1 MNSNPQTVNDVLMQ
15 LQTGLQ
21 QAGPDTIMWALAGT
35 FGLACLLLLARRLM
49 SDVAAERQNHEAPSE
64 HREARLPEWQQ
75 AYQAQQSTITLL
87 ANRLRHSEERIA
99 LLQQQL
105 NWHATQQECPQRWDD
120 AIERA
125 DKGAMGTDLVY
136 ACGLS
141 EGEAQLVSS
150 IYGRH

>member
-15 LQTGLQ
+15 WQTGLQ
-21 QAGPDTIMWALAGT
+21 QAGPDTILWSLAAM

-49 SDVAAERQNHEAPSE
+49 SDAATEEQAVASPSDAQERP
-64 HREARLPEWQQ
+64 LPEWQQ
-75 AYQAQQSTITLL
+75 AYQAQQSTIALL
-87 ANRLRHSEERIA
+87 ASRLRQSEERIA

>member
-1 MNSNPQTVNDVLMQ
+1 MNPEPKTMNDVLMQ
-15 LQTGLQ
+15 IQTGLQ
-21 QAGPDTIMWALAGT
+21 QAGTDTIMWALAGML
-35 FGLACLLLLARRLM
+35 GLSCLLLLARRLM
-49 SDVAAERQNHEAPSE
+49 NDVAAEKQGVDSSVQHSEQRQ
-64 HREARLPEWQQ
+64 PEWMQ
-75 AYQAQQSTITLL
+75 AYQSQQSTISLL
-87 ANRLRHSEERIA
+87 ANRLRQSEERIA